1 MNIRERLEAFWA
13 GERPDVIPFTIYQWE
28 WRHTEHDPAWQNLF
42 DKGMGVTWHLA
53 TTKDSW
59 GDNVE
64 LREETVQKDGKALRR
79 RSIVTPVG
87 EVYELFEDDWRQ
99 KFFLETAQDYTV
111 MTYVAKQIQVEPAY
125 EEYGAK
131 VAELPPYCVPLT
143 LTGRTPNQTVLVD
156 LVGLENYAFHLFDLE
171 AEMMELYTAL
181 LANYRRRAELV
192 AGGPGR
198 FVSVLEN
205 FTAETL
211 GPKRYAQLL
220 SPVYDECF
228 PWLQQA
234 GKIVGTHYDGQLS
247 AVKDLVAE
255 APMDLI
261 ESVTPPPEGDMTLAE
276 CRKAWPDKLLWSNLN
291 VGLYELPAGRLREA
305 VLSRV
310 EEAAPNGRGL
320 AFEVSEHYPR
330 NWKESLPV
338 VLDALEETRR

>member
-28 WRHTEHDPAWQNLF
+28 WRHTQDDPAWQGLF
-42 DKGMGVTWHLA
+42 ERGMGVTWHLG
-53 TTKDSW
+53 TTKESLG
-59 GDNVE
+59 GDVRI
-64 LREETVQKDGKALRR
+64 REEVVQENGKSLRR
-79 RSIVTPVG
+79 RTIETPVG
-87 EVYELFEDDWRQ
+87 EVYELFEEDWRQ
-99 KFFLETAQDYTV
+99 KFYLETAQDYAV
-111 MTYVAKQIQVEPAY
+111 MTYVAKHRSIEPAY
-125 EEYGAK
+125 DDYAAG
-131 VAELPPYCVPLT
+131 VAELPAYCVPLT
-143 LTGRTPNQTVLVD
+143 FTGRTANQIILVD
-156 LVGLENYAFHLFDLE
+156 LVGLENYAYHLFDLE
-171 AEMMELYTAL
+171 AEMMELYEAL
-181 LANYRRRAELV
+181 LANYRRKVEVV

-220 SPVYDECF
+220 SPVYAETF
-228 PWLQQA
+228 PLLQQA
-234 GKIVGTHYDGQLS
+234 GKIVGTHYDGQM
-247 AVKDLVAE
+247 ATVKDLIAA

-291 VGLYELPAGRLREA
+291 VGLYELPSAELRDV

-310 EEAAPNGRGL
+310 EEAAPDGRGL

-338 VLDALEETRR
+338 VLDALEETRV